1 MGRNGGVISF
11 YLLPSQHM
19 LIGELHIP
27 GRGATR
33 GAFMDAMVIQFS
45 IPGSIIFYY
54 YYFKC
59 KAYFT

>member
-11 YLLPSQHM
+11 YLLASQHM

-33 GAFMDAMVIQFS
+33 WSCNSPFLGQLYF
-45 IPGSIIFYY
+45 IIIISNA
-54 YYFKC
+54 KLIS
-59 KAYFT
+59 YFT